1 MNEADKLI
9 EVNISDKME
18 SAFLSYSM
26 SVIVS
31 RALPD
36 VRDGLKP
43 VHRRILYTMFEEG
56 FTPEKKYVKSA
67 NTVGNVLAH
76 YHPHGDS
83 SVYDSM
89 VRMAQDF
96 NYRYPLVDGHG
107 NFGSVDGDS
116 AAHQRYTES
125 RLGKISLEMVRDI
138 NKNTVDFTTNYDGQR
153 KEPVV
158 LPSRFPN
165 ILVNGTMG
173 IAVGMA
179 TNIPPHNLG
188 EVIDGCLN
196 YIDNPEISVFELMN
210 YIKGP
215 DFPTGA
221 CILGNSGIKKA
232 YETGKGSIT
241 IRAEAIVEEKDNR
254 QRIIV
259 TSLPYQV
266 NKAMLI
272 TKIADL
278 VREKAIEGISD
289 LRDETSLKT
298 GTRIV
303 VELKKDANANVILNN
318 LYKQTPLQSNFG
330 INLLALSNG
339 EPKVLNLKEIIS
351 KYVEFQYE
359 VITKRTIFDLEKS
372 ENRAHILDGLKI
384 ALDNIDAVIKIIKEA
399 KDESHAKKQLGEKFN
414 LTEIQSD
421 AILEM
426 KLRRLT
432 GLERTKIESE
442 LAELLKLI
450 AEYKEILA
458 NSERVYQI
466 IKEEL
471 LEIKSKY
478 NDERKTKIDMTAIDF
493 IEDEALIPT
502 EEIIIT
508 LTNKGYIKRI
518 TSDTYRIQNKGGV
531 GVKGMSTNEEDFVQN
546 LITLSTHDY
555 VLFFT
560 NKGKVYRVKGYEIP
574 QYSRQA
580 KGLPIINL
588 LPIEKDEVINSI
600 LAISPSDLN
609 GSLVFATKKGN
620 IKKTNLI
627 EFESIRVTGKIAIS
641 LKEDDELI
649 GVREIVKGNNI
660 MLASSSGRMV
670 CFGEEEIRT
679 MGRNA
684 GGVRGINLGDAE
696 CVGIE
701 IAIPD
706 KEVLVVTEKGYGKRT
721 KVEEY
726 RVTHRGS
733 KGVKTLN
740 TTEKNGKIISF
751 KIVDD
756 EEELIIISDNGMIIK
771 LPVSQISTMSRV
783 TQGVRLI
790 SLKENQKVS
799 AAFNVSKTKEEIE
812 TEEDE

>member
-196 YIDNPEISVFELMN
+196 YIDNPEISIFELMN

-399 KDESHAKKQLGEKFN
+399 KDEIHAKKQLGEKFN

-751 KIVDD
+751 KIVDE

-799 AAFNVSKTKEEIE
+799 AAFNVSKTEEEIE
-812 TEEDE
+812 EDE

>member
-751 KIVDD
+751 KIVDE

-812 TEEDE
+812 IEEDE

>member
-1 MNEADKLI
+1 
-9 EVNISDKME
+9 
-18 SAFLSYSM
+18 
-26 SVIVS
+26 
-31 RALPD
+31 
-36 VRDGLKP
+36 
-43 VHRRILYTMFEEG
+43 
-56 FTPEKKYVKSA
+56 
-67 NTVGNVLAH
+67 
-76 YHPHGDS
+76 
-83 SVYDSM
+83 
-89 VRMAQDF
+89 
-96 NYRYPLVDGHG
+96 
-107 NFGSVDGDS
+107 
-116 AAHQRYTES
+116 
-125 RLGKISLEMVRDI
+125 
-138 NKNTVDFTTNYDGQR
+138 
-153 KEPVV
+153 
-158 LPSRFPN
+158 
-165 ILVNGTMG
+165 
-173 IAVGMA
+173 
-179 TNIPPHNLG
+179 
-188 EVIDGCLN
+188 
-196 YIDNPEISVFELMN
+196 
-210 YIKGP
+210 
-215 DFPTGA
+215 
-221 CILGNSGIKKA
+221 
-232 YETGKGSIT
+232 
-241 IRAEAIVEEKDNR
+241 
-254 QRIIV
+254 
-259 TSLPYQV
+259 
-266 NKAMLI
+266 
-272 TKIADL
+272 
-278 VREKAIEGISD
+278 
-289 LRDETSLKT
+289 
-298 GTRIV
+298 
-303 VELKKDANANVILNN
+303 
-318 LYKQTPLQSNFG
+318 
-330 INLLALSNG
+330 
-339 EPKVLNLKEIIS
+339 
-351 KYVEFQYE
+351 
-359 VITKRTIFDLEKS
+359 
-372 ENRAHILDGLKI
+372 
-384 ALDNIDAVIKIIKEA
+384 KEA
-399 KDESHAKKQLGEKFN
+399 KDEIHAKKQLGEKFK

-751 KIVDD
+751 KIVDE

-799 AAFNVSKTKEEIE
+799 AAFNVSKTEEEIE
-812 TEEDE
+812 EDE

>member
-1 MNEADKLI
+1 MNEKDKLI

-76 YHPHGDS
+76 YHPHGDT

-188 EVIDGCLN
+188 EVIDGCLH

-303 VELKKDANANVILNN
+303 IELKKDANANVILNN
-318 LYKQTPLQSNFG
+318 LYKHTPLQSNFG

-384 ALDNIDAVIKIIKEA
+384 ALDNIDEVIKIIKEA
-399 KDESHAKKQLGEKFN
+399 KDETHAKKQLGEKFN

-588 LPIEKDEVINSI
+588 LPIEKEEVVNSI
-600 LAISPSDLN
+600 LAISPSDSN

-670 CFGEEEIRT
+670 CFDEEEIRT

-701 IAIPD
+701 IAIPN

-751 KIVDD
+751 KIVDE

-799 AAFNVSKTKEEIE
+799 AAFNVSKTEEEIE
-812 TEEDE
+812 EGE

>member
-751 KIVDD
+751 KIVDE

-799 AAFNVSKTKEEIE
+799 AAFNVSKTEEEIE
-812 TEEDE
+812 EDE

>member
-399 KDESHAKKQLGEKFN
+399 KDEIHAKIQLGEKFN

-751 KIVDD
+751 KIVDE

-799 AAFNVSKTKEEIE
+799 AAFNVSKTEEEIE
-812 TEEDE
+812 EDE

>member
-1 MNEADKLI
+1 
-9 EVNISDKME
+9 
-18 SAFLSYSM
+18 
-26 SVIVS
+26 
-31 RALPD
+31 
-36 VRDGLKP
+36 
-43 VHRRILYTMFEEG
+43 MFEEG

-138 NKNTVDFTTNYDGQR
+138 NKKTVDFTTNYDGQR

-196 YIDNPEISVFELMN
+196 YIDNPEISIFELMN

-399 KDESHAKKQLGEKFN
+399 KDEIHAKKQLGEKFN

-751 KIVDD
+751 KIVDE

-812 TEEDE
+812 IEEDE